1 MRKYLCIL
9 LSVVVLYSCKKVT
22 KETPEGPPVKSV
34 LLGRPGGGVTDGDM
48 NVYPTVLM
56 SNGQEWMAQNLRTT
70 RYSTGELIPQIQS
83 ASQWSAAT
91 GPAFTRTHK
100 LGFKYPLNFYYDTL
114 YGPVYNFQAAIDPKG
129 LCPNGWRVPTDD
141 DWKKLEKHLGLADEL
156 LNNTGWRGDATL
168 DLANKLMV
176 DPNKYDYL
184 PIWEGIGGINSSLF
198 SAVSAGWIGQD
209 GLYNAEFSQTYYWS
223 QSDAST
229 FDKGWARGLDAGQF
243 GIERNEATSNHGYS
257 IRCIKGE
264 GSRAKLDA
272 IRATSDMEW
281 TRVHPSYYAIG
292 LTTNILNDGKSTV
305 TEVGYYWGTNP
316 IPTSNDS
323 SRIVTA
329 VNGKYDITI
338 KNLLPDRLYYFRA
351 YAKNSSGTS
360 YSEITSFYTGP
371 YTSMQDQD
379 NNVYKIKQIGSQVW
393 MCENLKTTKKADGT
407 PLLITTDPATWSN
420 NLSSRSIG
428 FKIVPAQGE
437 QNSDFYYNRY
447 TAESGNLCPTGWR
460 VPSISDFKILVAAVG
475 GNDASIK
482 ALKTTGSKDWTAP
495 NLDATNT
502 SGFSAQGKGYI
513 DNQGNQVDALNKGY
527 FWSTS
532 MDYLD
537 AGGPMQAYYQV
548 FMIFNNPSGYNV
560 DYAGMGR
567 SSGTSIRCVKN

>member
-22 KETPEGPPVKSV
+22 EETPEGPPVKST
-34 LLGRPGGGVTDGDM
+34 LLGRPGAGVTDVEG

-70 RYSTGELIPQIQS
+70 KFSSVDPIPQIQS
-83 ASQWSAAT
+83 APQWSAAT
-91 GPAFTRTHK
+91 GSAFSRTHK
-100 LGFKYPLNFYYDTL
+100 LGFRYPLNFYYDTL
-114 YGPVYNFQAAIDPKG
+114 YGPVYNYQAAIDPKG
-129 LCPNGWRVPTDD
+129 ICPTGWRVPTDE

-184 PIWEGIGGINSSLF
+184 PIWEGIGGINSSLL
-198 SAVSAGWIGQD
+198 SMVSAGWIGQD
-209 GLYNAEFSQTYYWS
+209 GLYNAEFSQTYFWS

-229 FDKGWARGLDAGQF
+229 EDKGWARGLDAGQF
-243 GIERNEATSNHGYS
+243 GVERTEATSNHGYS

-264 GSRAKLDA
+264 GSRATLDK
-272 IRATSDMEW
+272 IRATSDVEW
-281 TRVHPSYYAIG
+281 VRVHPSYYTIS
-292 LTTNILNDGKSTV
+292 LTTGILNDGKSPV

-316 IPTSNDS
+316 IPTIKDS
-323 SRIVTA
+323 SRVVTA
-329 VNGKYDITI
+329 VNGNYNITI
-338 KNLLPDRLYYFRA
+338 KNLQPDKEYYFRA
-351 YAKNSSGTS
+351 YAKNSSGIA
-360 YSEITSFYTGP
+360 YGDVASFFTGQ

-407 PLLITTDPATWSN
+407 PLLITTDPNTWSN
-420 NLSSRSIG
+420 NKDINGIG
-428 FKIVPAQGE
+428 FKIVSAQGD
-437 QNSDFYYNRY
+437 QNSDIWYNRS
-447 TAESGNLCPTGWR
+447 TAESSNLCPTGWR

-475 GNDASIK
+475 GTGASIK
-482 ALKTTGSKDWTAP
+482 ALKTTGSNDWTAP
-495 NLDATNT
+495 NLDATNS

-513 DNQGNQVDALNKGY
+513 DNQGNQIDAFNKGY
-527 FWSTS
+527 FWSTT
-532 MDYLD
+532 MDYID
-537 AGGPMQAYYQV
+537 TGGPMFPYYQV
-548 FMIFNNPSGYNV
+548 FIIFNNPSAFNV
-560 DYAGMGR
+560 EYAGMGR